1 METLFSVSLKK
12 VRTILMGQSKT
23 FFSANPARSL
33 KVSNRSRAGKAIVSL
48 TQLNYNYNPLVN
60 TG

>member
-1 METLFSVSLKK
+1 
-12 VRTILMGQSKT
+12 MGQSKT